1 MGTLIES
8 GKWFPLCMNVSG
20 LREKERER
28 DEENIAST
36 SAEVQMAVPF
46 TVTQSPLPYEGEP
59 TVTTLS
65 LLPTCPYTEPSLV
78 VNFSPGCQFFLLAK
92 RQPFAHRTHRNT
104 QTMHMGALL
113 TSLRSP
119 LPQTAQV
126 QCHSTAFHG
135 MCFLVGSQTQPI
147 PLF

>member
-1 MGTLIES
+1 MGALIES

-36 SAEVQMAVPF
+36 SAEVHMAVPF
-46 TVTQSPLPYEGEP
+46 TVTQSPLPYEGEL

-78 VNFSPGCQFFLLAK
+78 ANFSPGCQFFLLAK
-92 RQPFAHRTHRNT
+92 R
-104 QTMHMGALL
+104 
-113 TSLRSP
+113 
-119 LPQTAQV
+119 
-126 QCHSTAFHG
+126 
-135 MCFLVGSQTQPI
+135 
-147 PLF
+147 